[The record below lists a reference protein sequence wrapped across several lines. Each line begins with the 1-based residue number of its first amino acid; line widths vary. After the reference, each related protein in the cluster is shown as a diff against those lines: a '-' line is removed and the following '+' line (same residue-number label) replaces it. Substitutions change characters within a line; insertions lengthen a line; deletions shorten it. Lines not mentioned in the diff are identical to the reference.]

1 MNKKVA
7 IYIRV
12 STEHQIDKESLPVQ
26 RRELIN
32 YSKYILNIDNFE
44 VFEDAGYSGKD
55 TNRPALQD
63 MLHRIEMYEFSHLLV
78 WKIDRISR
86 NMLDFFN
93 MFDMLKKYQVTFIS
107 KNEQFDTSSA
117 IGEAALKFLLIFAEL
132 ERNQTVERVTSV
144 MISKAANGDWNGGR
158 IPFGYD
164 YNKEERTFSI
174 NQPEADI
181 VRLIYKC
188 YLENKSMTKVADYL
202 KEHKILN
209 RNNNN
214 FSTVTVSIILSSL
227 FYTGTYR
234 YNYRKAGDR
243 AKVKEPNEWI
253 TIKDHHPAIITLEEY
268 ESVRQLREKNRRFIH
283 TSKQV
288 ITRNNIHI
296 FRGLL
301 TCVCGGNMTSTLGRQ
316 RVSGYRPST
325 YRCHNR
331 IFGHKCNNPYVSD
344 PYLGNFVMNFVSNMY
359 KAYNSFGKT
368 TSLET
373 FSKKILKGKTFD
385 DIEKAEGLNELYIC
399 FKNDIIDSKKAEF
412 INTTI
417 NSADCQDYKN
427 SNQTNILLDEKRKYE
442 RALERLKSLYLF
454 SEKSISEADY
464 IKEKNILEQNIK
476 SVMLKLNESTAEI
489 NVNDGEFIKLT
500 SCFMIEQKLSE
511 KREIDFVKLAT
522 SVDAKIIQNFINNT
536 FQNFC
541 IKNGK
546 IINLTLKNGIK
557 VKFFYK
563 V

>member
-44 VFEDAGYSGKD
+44 VFEDAGYSGKN
-55 TNRPALQD
+55 TNRPALQN

-78 WKIDRISR
+78 WKLDRISR
-86 NMLDFFN
+86 NIIDFSK
-93 MFDMLKKYQVTFIS
+93 MFEQLKKYQVTFIS
-107 KNEQFDTSSA
+107 KNEQFDTSNA
-117 IGEAALKFLLIFAEL
+117 IGEAVIKFMMIFAEL
-132 ERNQTVERVTSV
+132 ERNQTAERVTSV
-144 MISKAANGDWNGGR
+144 MMSKAENGDWNGGR

-202 KEHKILN
+202 KEHNILN
-209 RNNNN
+209 RNSNN
-214 FSTVTVSIILSSL
+214 FSTVTVSIILNSL
-227 FYTGTYR
+227 FYTGIYR
-234 YNYRKAGDR
+234 YNYRKAGNRQKIKNQD
-243 AKVKEPNEWI
+243 EWI
-253 TIKDHHPAIITLEEY
+253 TISDHHPAIITLEEY
-268 ESVRQLREKNRRFIH
+268 ESVKQIREKNRRFIRSNKQTIYRTH
-283 TSKQV
+283 T
-288 ITRNNIHI
+288 HI
-296 FRGLL
+296 FSGLL
-301 TCVCGGNMTSTLGRQ
+301 TCICGGNMVAHIGSQ
-316 RVSGYRPST
+316 RANGYRPST
-325 YRCHNR
+325 YCCHNR
-331 IFGHKCNNPYVSD
+331 SFGHKCQNPYVSD
-344 PYLGNFVMNFVSNMY
+344 PYLGNFVMNFISNMY

-385 DIEKAEGLNELYIC
+385 DIEKAEGLNLLYDC
-399 FKNDIIDSKKAEF
+399 FKYNDDKKSEF
-412 INTTI
+412 IHGVI
-417 NSADCQDYKN
+417 NSADSQNYEFT
-427 SNQTNILLDEKRKYE
+427 NQTNILMNEKRKYE

-454 SEKSISEADY
+454 SDNSISESDY

-476 SVMLKLNESTAEI
+476 VIVSKLDENTSD
-489 NVNDGEFIKLT
+489 VNLNDNEFIKLA
-500 SCFMIEQKLSE
+500 SCFLIEEKLSD

-522 SVDAKIIQNFINNT
+522 STDTKIIQNFINNM

-546 IINLTLKNGIK
+546 IISLTFKNGIK
-557 VKFFYK
+557 IKFFYK